1 MTGATGAGRGGAA
14 PYNPGENNILEW
26 IRGGTL
32 NDALQREEGS
42 MRPVL
47 VYLYRSDMNENCCA
61 ANFERALFRYQPTV
75 RAFGR
80 FACYKIE
87 SRTVKE
93 KALLEQFDLRGDKP
107 ALLLLDAE
115 GGLLHKQ
122 QLCVDPKKFL
132 RVISSSVRLS
142 DLRVRLKSSQLV
154 QRTKARKLMDEKR
167 FDEALRLY
175 ERLERKPEA
184 LGGHVE
190 RLVASDLGEIEQI
203 AETLLASAGKL
214 HEDKKLLDSYRL
226 YREIEK
232 EFSRLEDASREAK
245 RHARALSGKLRRLGV
260 GLR

>member
-1 MTGATGAGRGGAA
+1 MTGATGAGRGGAS
-14 PYNPGENNILEW
+14 PYNPGENEILEW

-32 NDALQREEGS
+32 GHALQREEGS

-47 VYLYRSDMNENCCA
+47 IYLYRSDMNENCCA

-75 RAFGR
+75 RAFAR

-93 KALLEQFDLRGDKP
+93 KGLLEQFDLRSDKP

-142 DLRVRLKSSQLV
+142 DLRVRLKSSQLA
-154 QRTKARKLMDEKR
+154 QRTKAQKLVDEDR
-167 FDEALRLY
+167 FNDALRIY
-175 ERLERKPEA
+175 ERLGRKPEA

-190 RLVASDLGEIEQI
+190 RLVTNDLNEIEEI
-203 AETLLASAGKL
+203 AHNLLAEAGQM
-214 HEDKKLLDSYRL
+214 HEERKLLQSYRL

-232 EFSRLEDASREAK
+232 EFSRLAEASMQAK
-245 RHARALSGKLRRLGV
+245 RHARALSGELRRLGV